1 MIVRTALMFQR
12 RESSGTPREDR
23 MLGKLQCLLLL
34 IIQASS
40 FDLRNTMIFACINQ
54 TTAIDGVLCLFT
66 KN

>member
-1 MIVRTALMFQR
+1 VAP
-12 RESSGTPREDR
+12 PREDR

-54 TTAIDGVLCLFT
+54 TTAIDGVLCLFM